1 MSDLL
6 RWGIIGPGNIAK
18 QFANGVNHSKLC
30 KLVAVASRTPGKAD
44 TFADEFN
51 IPTRYTSYEQLIADP
66 NVDAIYISTP
76 HTQHPEW
83 AIKCAKA
90 GKHVLSEKPAGLNR
104 YQTEAMIQAAREA
117 GTFFME
123 AYMYRTHPQIAK
135 VLELIQGGAI
145 GDVKFID
152 AKFAFNASGAPATS
166 RLKDKNLGG
175 GGILD
180 VGGYTVTFV
189 RLIAGSTKTTAT
201 INPTKIKAVGIIGQ
215 TEVDD
220 YAAASL
226 EFANGIIAQVATG
239 VCVGMDNKARIFGS
253 TGSITVETPW
263 VPAREGGTVK
273 LLLNNKDGEQTIDVT
288 TDEYLYGMEADTCAK
303 AIAAGKQQACAPAM
317 NWDDSLGTFAVLDE
331 WRNQIGLTYPAETP
345 EGCGPISGIAPLP
358 PRPDHNMKYATVE
371 GIEKPVSKFIFG
383 CDNQVDYYH
392 GAAVWDDFVNR
403 GGNTFDTA
411 WMYRGGHFERHL
423 GNWMK
428 QRGIRD
434 QINILSKSAHTPNCH
449 PEGIRKQ
456 CRESLERMQIDFAE
470 MHILHRDNLDI
481 PVGEFID
488 VLNELKDEGLIGVFG
503 GSNWSL
509 ERFKEAN
516 EYAKANGKQPM
527 TIMNNNLSLARM
539 VNPVWGGCIAASE
552 PEYMQYLEETQT
564 AHMAWSSQARGF
576 FTDRSAPDKLGVDQ
590 SLEHSWYSEDNFKR
604 KDRAIELANAK
615 GVLPINIAAAYVICQ
630 PFPSFALIGPRTLHE
645 NYTTMPGLD
654 IELTKQELAYLDLR
668 ADSPE

>member
-1 MSDLL
+1 MSDKL

-18 QFANGVNHSKLC
+18 QFANGVNHSKHC

-44 TFADEFN
+44 TFADEYN
-51 IPTRYTSYEQLIADP
+51 IPTRYTSYEELIADE
-66 NVDAIYISTP
+66 NVDAIYIATP

-83 AIKCAKA
+83 SIKCSKA

-145 GDVKFID
+145 GDVRFID

-166 RLKDKNLGG
+166 RLKDPNLGG

-180 VGGYTVTFV
+180 VGGYAVTFV
-189 RLIAGSTKTTAT
+189 KLIAGSTKTTQS
-201 INPTKIKAVGIIGQ
+201 INPTKVKAVGVIGE
-215 TEVDD
+215 TKVDD

-226 EFANGIIAQVATG
+226 EFPGNILAQVATG
-239 VCVGMDNKARIFGS
+239 VCVGMDNKARIFG
-253 TGSITVETPW
+253 TNGSITVETPW

-273 LLLNNKDGEQTIDVT
+273 LTLNNADGEQIIEVT

-303 AIAAGKQQACAPAM
+303 AIAAGKQQADAPAM
-317 NWDDSLGTFAVLDE
+317 SWDDSLGTFAVLDE
-331 WRNQIGLTYPAETP
+331 WRSQIGLVYPAETP
-345 EGCGPISGIAPLP
+345 EGCAPISGVPPLP
-358 PRPDHNMKYATVE
+358 PREDHNMKYATVP
-371 GIEKPVSKFIFG
+371 GIEKPVSKLIFG
-383 CDNQVDYYH
+383 CDNQHTFAH
-392 GAAVWDDFVNR
+392 GAAVWDDFINR

-411 WMYRGGHFERHL
+411 WVYGGGVPEKL
-423 GNWMK
+423 IGQWLT

-434 QINILSKSAHTPNCH
+434 QINILSKSAHTPWCN
-449 PEGIRKQ
+449 PTDIRKQ
-456 CRESLERMQIDFAE
+456 CIESLERMQIDFAE

-481 PVGEFID
+481 PVDELVD
-488 VLNELKDEGLIGVFG
+488 VLNELKDEGYIGVFG

-509 ERFKEAN
+509 ERFKAAN

-552 PEYMQYLEETQT
+552 PEYLEYLEDTQT

-576 FTDRSAPDKLGVDQ
+576 FTDRSGRDKVGIDPH
-590 SLEHSWYSEDNFKR
+590 LEKPWYSEDNFKR
-604 KDRAIELANAK
+604 KDRATELAKEK
-615 GVLPINIAAAYVICQ
+615 GCLPINIAAAYVLCQ
-630 PFPSFALIGPRTLHE
+630 PFPSFALVGPRTLYE
-645 NYTTMPGLD
+645 TYTTMPGLD
-654 IELTKQELAYLDLR
+654 IELTRQELAYLDLR
-668 ADSPE
+668 ADSPK